1 MSRDNRRLLRWLDI
15 HMGPVTW
22 QILDQVGYKSAV
34 GLLRRAHAT
43 AGHVA

>member
-1 MSRDNRRLLRWLDI
+1 MSRENRRLLRWLDI